1 MSMLKSSVGRKI
13 IMGVTGLILILFIT
27 GHVLGNMSLYAG
39 DAINAY
45 AVHLRDLGPVLWL
58 IRLFMLA
65 IFLIHIWIGVSL
77 TLENKAARPLSYH
90 QKENLR
96 TGFASETMMISGL
109 VLLAFVVYHVL
120 HFTIHAVGIPAGIS
134 QQINAGSLLDEAGRF
149 DVYTMVVASFKQ
161 MLTVALYLIG
171 MIFLL
176 LHVSH
181 GFGSFFQSLG
191 LNREA
196 TIPQFNAAGKLF
208 ALVIFLGYIS
218 IPLIALAILR

>member
-27 GHVLGNMSLYAG
+27 GHVLGNMSLFAG
-39 DAINAY
+39 PDGINAY
-45 AVHLRDLGPVLWL
+45 AVHLRSLGPVLWL
-58 IRLFMLA
+58 IRLVMLVV
-65 IFLIHIWIGVSL
+65 FVVHIWIGIAL
-77 TLENKAARPLSYH
+77 TLENKAARPLGYN

-96 TGFASETMMISGL
+96 TGFASETMIYSGL

-120 HFTIHAVGIPAGIS
+120 NFTMHAVLVPAGT
-134 QQINAGSLLDEAGRF
+134 AELVDAAGRF
-149 DVYTMVVASFKQ
+149 DVYTMVVSTFKQ
-161 MLTVALYLIG
+161 IPLNVALYIVG

-196 TIPQFNAAGKLF
+196 TIPKFNAVGKLY
-208 ALVIFLGYIS
+208 ALLVFLGYIS
-218 IPLIALAILR
+218 IPLIALAILKV

>member
-1 MSMLKSSVGRKI
+1 MIMLKSSVGKKV

-58 IRLFMLA
+58 IRLSMLA
-65 IFLIHIWIGVSL
+65 IFLIHIGIGISL

-96 TGFASETMMISGL
+96 TGFAAETMMISGL

-120 HFTIHAVGIPAGIS
+120 HFTLHSIGIPVGIS
-134 QQINAGSLLDEAGRF
+134 QQIDAGTLLDEVGRF

-161 MLTVALYLIG
+161 ILTVAVYIIG

-196 TIPQFNAAGKLF
+196 TIPKFNAAGKLF

-218 IPLIALAILR
+218 IPLIALAILK

>member
-27 GHVLGNMSLYAG
+27 GHVLGNMSLFAG
-39 DAINAY
+39 PNGINAY
-45 AVHLRDLGPVLWL
+45 AEHLHSLGPVLWL
-58 IRLFMLA
+58 IRLVMLT
-65 IFLIHIWIGVSL
+65 IFVVHIWIGIAL
-77 TLENKAARPLSYH
+77 TLENKAARPLGYN

-96 TGFASETMMISGL
+96 TGFASETMIYSGIIL
-109 VLLAFVVYHVL
+109 FFFVVYHVL
-120 HFTIHAVGIPAGIS
+120 NFTTHSVLIPADVLG
-134 QQINAGSLLDEAGRF
+134 NDALGRF
-149 DVYTMVVASFKQ
+149 DVYTMVVSTFQQIK
-161 MLTVALYLIG
+161 LNVVLYIVG

-196 TIPQFNAAGKLF
+196 TIPKFNFLGKLY
-208 ALVIFLGYIS
+208 ALAVFLGYIS
-218 IPLIALAILR
+218 IPLIAMAILKV